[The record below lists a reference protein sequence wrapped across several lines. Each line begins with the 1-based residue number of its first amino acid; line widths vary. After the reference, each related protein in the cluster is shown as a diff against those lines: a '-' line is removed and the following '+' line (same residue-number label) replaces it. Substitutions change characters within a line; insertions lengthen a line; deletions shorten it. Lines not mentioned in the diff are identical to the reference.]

1 VALEVIAAA
10 SADRAFRHESFSMG
24 SEVNQLRMQSR
35 EERIARTDSTF
46 RDANEKI
53 ATAAA
58 KYELVEKVPFIC
70 ECATESCTE
79 IVHLSLAEYEEVRSV
94 PTRFFVAPGHL
105 ACEGVV
111 SLLEDREGYIVLEKE
126 GRAGEVATELDPR
139 SDS

>member
-1 VALEVIAAA
+1 
-10 SADRAFRHESFSMG
+10 MP
-24 SEVNQLRMQSR
+24 SR
-35 EERIARTDSTF
+35 EERHGRNNSTF

-53 ATAAA
+53 ATAAG
-58 KYELVEKVPFIC
+58 KYELVERVPFIC

-79 IVHLSLAEYEEVRSV
+79 IVRLSLAEYEEVRSA
-94 PTRFFVAPGHL
+94 PTRFFVSPGHQ

-111 SLLEDREGYIVLEKE
+111 SLLEDRGRYLLLEKE

>member
-1 VALEVIAAA
+1 
-10 SADRAFRHESFSMG
+10 
-24 SEVNQLRMQSR
+24 MQSR
-35 EERIARTDSTF
+35 EERIARNDSTF

-53 ATAAA
+53 ATAAR
-58 KYELVEKVPFIC
+58 KYELVENVPFIC

-79 IVHLSLAEYEEVRSV
+79 IVRLSLAEYEEVRSA
-94 PTRFFVAPGHL
+94 PTRFFVVPGHQ

-111 SLLEDREGYIVLEKE
+111 SFLEDREGYIVLEKE